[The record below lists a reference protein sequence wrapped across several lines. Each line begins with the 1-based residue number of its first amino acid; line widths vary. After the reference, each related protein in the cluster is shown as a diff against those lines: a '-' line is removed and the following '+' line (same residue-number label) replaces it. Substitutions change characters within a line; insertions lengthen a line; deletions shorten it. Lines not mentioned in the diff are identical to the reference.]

1 MDNNMIKNIIYS
13 ISILSL
19 CFITYL
25 SVQMLPIIVQSG
37 WQGNIFII
45 STLLLFIAELF
56 TLISK
61 VSPKELY
68 SYNIFIIILAMYL
81 SLVYYK
87 IYSINPTSTSLYY
100 DVDISFCKNNYLTI
114 SIAFFM
120 TICHLYLLRKDK
132 NV

>member
-1 MDNNMIKNIIYS
+1 MIKNIIYS

-25 SVQMLPIIVQSG
+25 NVQMLPIIVQSG

-100 DVDISFCKNNYLTI
+100 DVDISFSKNNYLTI

>member
-1 MDNNMIKNIIYS
+1 MIKNIIYS

-45 STLLLFIAELF
+45 STLLLFITELF

-100 DVDISFCKNNYLTI
+100 DVDINFCKNNYLTI

-120 TICHLYLLRKDK
+120 TICHLYFLRKDK

>member
-1 MDNNMIKNIIYS
+1 MIKNIIYS

-45 STLLLFIAELF
+45 STLLLFITELF

-87 IYSINPTSTSLYY
+87 IYSINQTSTSLYY

>member
-1 MDNNMIKNIIYS
+1 MIKNIIYS

>member
-1 MDNNMIKNIIYS
+1 MIKNIIYS

-61 VSPKELY
+61 VSPKKLY

>member
-1 MDNNMIKNIIYS
+1 MIKNIIYS

-25 SVQMLPIIVQSG
+25 SVQMLPIIVQSS

>member
-1 MDNNMIKNIIYS
+1 MIKNIIYS

-25 SVQMLPIIVQSG
+25 NVQMLPIIVQSG

>member
-1 MDNNMIKNIIYS
+1 MIKNIIYS

-132 NV
+132 NVG

>member
-1 MDNNMIKNIIYS
+1 MIKNIIYS

-25 SVQMLPIIVQSG
+25 SVQMLPIIAQSG

-56 TLISK
+56 ILISK

>member
-1 MDNNMIKNIIYS
+1 MIKNIIYS

-25 SVQMLPIIVQSG
+25 SVQLLPIIVQSG

-87 IYSINPTSTSLYY
+87 IYSIKPTTTSLYY

>member
-1 MDNNMIKNIIYS
+1 MIKNIIYS

-120 TICHLYLLRKDK
+120 TICHLYFLRKDK

>member
-1 MDNNMIKNIIYS
+1 MIKNIIYS

-45 STLLLFIAELF
+45 STLLLIIAELF

>member
-1 MDNNMIKNIIYS
+1 MIKNIIYS

-25 SVQMLPIIVQSG
+25 SVQMLPIIIQSG

>member
-1 MDNNMIKNIIYS
+1 
-13 ISILSL
+13 
-19 CFITYL
+19 
-25 SVQMLPIIVQSG
+25 MLPIIVQSG

-45 STLLLFIAELF
+45 STLLLFITELF

>member
-1 MDNNMIKNIIYS
+1 MIKNIIYS

-56 TLISK
+56 TLTSK

>member
-1 MDNNMIKNIIYS
+1 MIKNIIYS

-114 SIAFFM
+114 SISFFM

>member
-1 MDNNMIKNIIYS
+1 MIKNIIYS

-68 SYNIFIIILAMYL
+68 SYNIFIIILEMYL

>member
-1 MDNNMIKNIIYS
+1 MIKNIIYS

-61 VSPKELY
+61 VSPKEIY

>member
-1 MDNNMIKNIIYS
+1 MIKNIIYS

-45 STLLLFIAELF
+45 STLLLFITELF

>member
-1 MDNNMIKNIIYS
+1 MIKNIIYS

-56 TLISK
+56 THISK